1 MVYSCFDLHSKSMED
16 LAKETGFPAFKL
28 ADLLVKLQVKGLIE
42 EYFKNHYRKI

>member
-1 MVYSCFDLHSKSMED
+1 MED

-42 EYFKNHYRKI
+42 EYFKNQSGSKSFDIF